1 MDSLKII
8 HKENLE
14 YICEV
19 ECICGVLTDDVI
31 CNVLEKMR
39 KKSKKRVV
47 FSKDSKE
54 HDGLE
59 TYTETYLKI
68 VEDYFNKKIVDT
80 KDVLEMK
87 DINVEKLMY
96 TCKELQSLIHRL
108 QKNKSSMI
116 LPRGGS
122 HLKVLEGHSVAIVSL
137 YRLVYDAV
145 SHVLY
150 I

>member
-19 ECICGVLTDDVI
+19 DCICGVLTDDVI

-39 KKSKKRVV
+39 KKLKKRVV

-59 TYTETYLKI
+59 RYTETYLKI
-68 VEDYFNKKIVDT
+68 VEDYFNKKIIDT
-80 KDVLEMK
+80 KDVLNLK
-87 DINVEKLMY
+87 DMDLEKMY
-96 TCKELQSLIHRL
+96 FICKELQSLMYRL

-122 HLKVLEGHSVAIVSL
+122 HLKVVEGHSVAIVSL
-137 YRLVYDAV
+137 YRLVYDAITEL
-145 SHVLY
+145 LY
-150 I
+150 T